1 MRLLVIG
8 GSDAGISAGLAARD
22 HDPSA
27 EVTLLV
33 ADRYPNFSIC
43 GIPYH
48 ISGDVPYWRSLAH
61 RSLTDLKQAGLNL
74 HLDHRAT
81 AIDPP
86 AHTVTVTTP
95 QGSTVTYAY
104 DRLVIGTGAVPA
116 VPPINGIDHLG
127 PADGVHVLH
136 SMGDMFAVI
145 ESLEQRQAST
155 AIIVGA
161 GYIGLEMAE
170 ALTTRGLTVT
180 LLEQLDQVMP
190 TIDGE
195 LAAPLAEHLRE
206 HGVDVQH
213 GTKVQ
218 AISADAG
225 HLTVETDRGSH
236 IGDIVLVVTGVR
248 PDTSLAAA
256 AGARLGVR
264 GTIAVD
270 RQMRTSLPDVYAAGD
285 CVDTYHRLLDEHVYL
300 PLGSTAHKQ
309 GRVAGINA
317 VGGNATF
324 AGSLG
329 TQAVKV
335 FDLVAAGTGLR
346 DHAARQAGFDPVTV
360 EIVAD
365 DHKAYYP
372 GATPV
377 RIRVTGDRR
386 SGRLLGAQLL
396 GHRGAEISKRV
407 DTYATAI
414 SYGASVDD
422 IAQLDLSYTPPL
434 SSPWDATQIAA
445 TGWSRSRR
453 RDDAS
458 GEAACCFDLDV
469 AR

>member
-1 MRLLVIG
+1 MRLLIIG
-8 GSDAGISAGLAARD
+8 GSDAGISAGLAARER
-22 HDPSA
+22 DPSA

-48 ISGDVPYWRSLAH
+48 VSGDVPYWRSLAH

-81 AIDPP
+81 AIDAP
-86 AHTVTVTTP
+86 AQTVTVTTP
-95 QGSTVTYAY
+95 EASTVTYAY
-104 DRLVIGTGAVPA
+104 DRLIIGTGAVPA
-116 VPPINGIDHLG
+116 LPPINGIDHLG

-190 TIDGE
+190 TIDAE
-195 LAAPLAEHLRE
+195 LAAPLGEHLRE

-218 AISADAG
+218 AIRTDSG
-225 HLTVETDRGSH
+225 KLTVDTDRGSRPA
-236 IGDIVLVVTGVR
+236 DIVLVVTGVR
-248 PDTSLAAA
+248 PDTSLAAE

-285 CVDTYHRLLDEHVYL
+285 CVDTYHRLLDQHVYL

-317 VGGNATF
+317 LGGNAEF

-335 FDLVAAGTGLR
+335 FGLVAAGTGLR
-346 DHAARQAGFDPVTV
+346 DADARQAGYDPLTT
-360 EIVAD
+360 ETTAD

-372 GATPV
+372 GATAI
-377 RIRVTGDRR
+377 RIRVTGDRTT
-386 SGRLLGAQLL
+386 GRLLGAQLL
-396 GHRGAEISKRV
+396 GSRGAEIAKRV
-407 DTYATAI
+407 DIYATAI
-414 SYGASVDD
+414 SYGATVAD
-422 IAQLDLSYTPPL
+422 IPDLDLSYTPPL
-434 SSPWDATQIAA
+434 GSPWDAVQIAA
-445 TGWSRSRR
+445 TAWQR
-453 RDDAS
+453 
-458 GEAACCFDLDV
+458 AAG
-469 AR
+469 R